1 MWNQYYNK
9 HTLLSEQCSGSIIA
23 GLVAIGSA
31 SFSAPVSFPRFPLVF
46 QCFLRFR
53 RVAWRAVQSPSWSPR
68 WIGRWS
74 CRHLPLWRSVH
85 PTCWP
90 LDHGLLFH
98 KNKNPGIININK
110 IAHYFN
116 SQASKKPNQNKNKY
130 NAFMHGLDLFSSNKN
145 LQYMWSLQ

>member
-46 QCFLRFR
+46 PCFLRFR

-98 KNKNPGIININK
+98 KNKNPGININK
-110 IAHYFN
+110 IAHYFTPK
-116 SQASKKPNQNKNKY
+116 QAKNKTKIKINIMLSCMAWIFFLLTKIY
-130 NAFMHGLDLFSSNKN
+130 SICGL
-145 LQYMWSLQ
+145 